1 MLGYMMK
8 RILNAILVLWVT
20 MTILFI
26 AHDLAMVR
34 YISQRVAVMYLG
46 KIVEIAPTDALYTR
60 PLHPYTKA
68 LLSAVPL
75 PDPDSRQER
84 LPLAGELPS
93 PLQLP
98 SGCRFSTRCPYAQA
112 ICRTQE
118 PELKTVGDRQA
129 ACFFAGVQGCCTDR
143 EEGDVHAGK

>member
-46 KIVEIAPTDALYTR
+46 KIVEIAPAASSLYESIAL
-60 PLHPYTKA
+60 
-68 LLSAVPL
+68 
-75 PDPDSRQER
+75 SRAA
-84 LPLAGELPS
+84 AGPGQ
-93 PLQLP
+93 PAGTP
-98 SGCRFSTRCPYAQA
+98 AFSW
-112 ICRTQE
+112 
-118 PELKTVGDRQA
+118 
-129 ACFFAGVQGCCTDR
+129 
-143 EEGDVHAGK
+143 